1 MEELAKLVS
10 NGGALGTAS
19 VIAIALVA
27 LAALI
32 PKLLN
37 SIKSDQLTTNVL
49 DRIKG
54 LEEKADAQDVKIHK
68 FAVKVT
74 KLVVVVIK
82 LEALLK
88 ENNIPI
94 PPDLM
99 NEMAELRKDPEVDK

>member
-1 MEELAKLVS
+1 MDEIIKLAT
-10 NGGALGTAS
+10 NGGTLGTAA
-19 VIAIALVA
+19 VIALALVS

-99 NEMAELRKDPEVDK
+99 HEMSELRKDPEVDK